1 MQLSYCVVI
10 ICLQRNLK
18 DFGFTWFF
26 LPYIYRIQKQ
36 LIFTSSG
43 FYCSLHVQA
52 VKINKKKKKE
62 EEFISNEN
70 KKNINNINS
79 KNNFKKE
86 QN

>member
-52 VKINKKKKKE
+52 VKINKKKKE

-70 KKNINNINS
+70 KKYINNINS